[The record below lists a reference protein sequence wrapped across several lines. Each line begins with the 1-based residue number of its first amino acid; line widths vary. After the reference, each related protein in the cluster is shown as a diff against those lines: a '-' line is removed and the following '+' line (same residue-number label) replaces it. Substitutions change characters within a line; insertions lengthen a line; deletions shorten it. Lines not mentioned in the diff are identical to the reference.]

1 MWGRGKLV
9 IILPRDAK
17 ANFSCRSSG
26 EISKIPFNFCLAGM
40 DASTSIVRCFAV
52 AIDHHIRWL
61 DISMHHA
68 IHLSGIVSRYDVR
81 VREAARLDESR
92 EK

>member
-1 MWGRGKLV
+1 
-9 IILPRDAK
+9 
-17 ANFSCRSSG
+17 
-26 EISKIPFNFCLAGM
+26 M

-81 VREAARLDESR
+81 GREAARLDDSR